1 MVTVPQQPLP
11 TGIITTP
18 PTGPTPLFFEGTVG
32 VADMPSWLKQIP
44 NGAVLQATVQ
54 GRVSQNTYSLL
65 TAQGPITISSSLAL
79 QAGTQ
84 LLFQIGPELQSQR
97 LQLVGGTNPN
107 PLPQPILSTTAAPL
121 LPLPQA
127 AAGQTLNAIVIRPA
141 DPAPLPSGTPSPGST
156 GAPTQ
161 SALVPTTVPAQA
173 GIAAYASHS
182 VTATPSAPTVL
193 LGTAPAA
200 SAPAAPFPGVQAP
213 GPSAPSAGFAPSLST
228 PAPTPATPAT
238 PGAPSA
244 SASASSTAAGIA
256 PYAGGR
262 ASPAPTVAASPTVAS
277 PSVPVPASAPAD
289 LSVFAVTQAG
299 EQVTVRVVAVTPP
312 QPDPATM
319 VKSGNAATSAAP
331 TPASTPFAFLREGL
345 AALLSASPASTTA
358 PTIGTATTGTSSG
371 TSPQPAGP
379 VLTGTVIGNGA
390 QNRPIIAVGSA
401 ILSLEAGPLPPGSQ
415 VQLVAQLNA
424 PAATPNTL
432 ATPAQAQPPLQ
443 SFPTYPSLPALIAA
457 AQQIGGPTE
466 QAIRAMLP
474 QIGPQLAASLMVFAS
489 GAAKGDVR
497 TLVGDS
503 ARAALERS
511 ARGRAAIQG
520 LTQEFEAAED
530 EAHGTPAA
538 DWRAITL
545 PVMTG
550 GAMIEPIR
558 LYLHQVSDEEAERNR
573 NNEGGGQRF
582 VLDLD
587 LTQLGVIQIDG
598 LAKHDKL
605 DLVVRTPTPLPE
617 TVRDGLR
624 AAFLGGAT
632 AYGVIGGL
640 TFQVGPR
647 LVLDTG
653 QPAVRRGG
661 LYV

>member
-11 TGIITTP
+11 TGIITSA

-54 GRVSQNTYSLL
+54 GRVAQNTYSLL

-107 PLPQPILSTTAAPL
+107 PLPQPILPTTAAPL

-141 DPAPLPSGTPSPGST
+141 DPAPLASGTPSAGST
-156 GAPTQ
+156 GALTQ
-161 SALVPTTVPAQA
+161 SAPSPTTVPAQA
-173 GIAAYASHS
+173 GVAAYASHS
-182 VTATPSAPTVL
+182 VTATPSAPTAL
-193 LGTAPAA
+193 LGTPPAA

-213 GPSAPSAGFAPSLST
+213 GTSAPSAGSAPSLGT

-238 PGAPSA
+238 PGFPGA
-244 SASASSTAAGIA
+244 SAVASSTAAGIA
-256 PYAGGR
+256 PPTGGR
-262 ASPAPTVAASPTVAS
+262 AAPASTAPLVAS
-277 PSVPVPASAPAD
+277 PSFPVTASPSAD

-312 QPDPATM
+312 QPDTATA
-319 VKSGNAATSAAP
+319 VKSGHAAP
-331 TPASTPFAFLREGL
+331 PTTPAPASTPFAFLREGL
-345 AALLSASPASTTA
+345 AALLSASPTA
-358 PTIGTATTGTSSG
+358 PATAATGTPNG
-371 TSPQPAGP
+371 TVPQPAGP

-390 QNRPIIAVGSA
+390 QNRPIIAIGSA
-401 ILSLEAGPLPPGSQ
+401 ILSLEAGPLQPGSQ

-432 ATPAQAQPPLQ
+432 ATSAQAQPPLQ

-503 ARAALERS
+503 ARASLERS
-511 ARGRAAIQG
+511 ARGRAALQG

-530 EAHGTPAA
+530 EARGTPAA

-587 LTQLGVIQIDG
+587 LTQLGAIQIDG

-605 DLVVRTPTPLPE
+605 DLVVRTPKPLPDE
-617 TVRDGLR
+617 IRNGLR
-624 AAFLGGAT
+624 NAFLGGTT

-640 TFQVGPR
+640 NFQVGPR
-647 LVLDTG
+647 LVLETG

-661 LYV
+661 LYI

>member
-54 GRVSQNTYSLL
+54 GRVAQNTYSLL

-141 DPAPLPSGTPSPGST
+141 DPAPLTSGTPSAGST
-156 GAPTQ
+156 GALTQ
-161 SALVPTTVPAQA
+161 SAPPPTTVPAQA
-173 GIAAYASHS
+173 GVAAYASHS

-193 LGTAPAA
+193 LGTPPAA

-213 GPSAPSAGFAPSLST
+213 GTWSPSAGSAPSLGT

-238 PGAPSA
+238 LGLPGASA
-244 SASASSTAAGIA
+244 VASSTAAGI
-256 PYAGGR
+256 PPSTGGR
-262 ASPAPTVAASPTVAS
+262 ATPASTAPLVAS
-277 PSVPVPASAPAD
+277 PSFPVPASAPAD
-289 LSVFAVTQAG
+289 LTVFAVTQAG

-312 QPDPATM
+312 QPDTATA
-319 VKSGNAATSAAP
+319 VKSGNAAPP
-331 TPASTPFAFLREGL
+331 TTPAPASTPFAFLREGL
-345 AALLSASPASTTA
+345 AALLSASPTA
-358 PTIGTATTGTSSG
+358 PATAATGAPNG
-371 TSPQPAGP
+371 TSPPPAGP

-390 QNRPIIAVGSA
+390 QNRPIIAIGSA

-432 ATPAQAQPPLQ
+432 TTSAQAQPPLQ

-489 GAAKGDVR
+489 GATKGDLR

-503 ARAALERS
+503 ARASLERS
-511 ARGRAAIQG
+511 ARGRAALQG
-520 LTQEFEAAED
+520 VTQEFEAAED
-530 EAHGTPAA
+530 EARGTPAA

-573 NNEGGGQRF
+573 NSEGGGQRF

-587 LTQLGVIQIDG
+587 LTQLGAIQIDG

-605 DLVVRTPTPLPE
+605 DLVVRTPKPLPE
-617 TVRDGLR
+617 EVRNGLR
-624 AAFLGGAT
+624 NAFLGGTT
-632 AYGVIGGL
+632 AYGVVGGL
-640 TFQVGPR
+640 NFQVGPR

-661 LYV
+661 LYI